1 MILSF
6 QVLISI
12 VNLIVMQSEDSVK
25 YNKLTDVERYVI
37 EQKGTERPFSGEYTD
52 FFAAGTYHC
61 RKCNAALYRSDSK
74 FHSGCGWPSFDDE
87 IKGAVK
93 RTLDRDGRRT
103 EITCAS
109 CGGHLGHVFI
119 GEGFTSKNTRHC
131 VNSVSLKFVPDK

>member
-1 MILSF
+1 
-6 QVLISI
+6 
-12 VNLIVMQSEDSVK
+12 MQTDDSVK

-93 RTLDRDGRRT
+93 RTSTAMDAEQKLHVPVVAV
-103 EITCAS
+103 I
-109 CGGHLGHVFI
+109 LGMCLLARVLLRKIHDIV
-119 GEGFTSKNTRHC
+119 
-131 VNSVSLKFVPDK
+131 